1 MKNLWFV
8 PSVRRVVRPCV
19 FFSLFLTIIGFGA
32 ATRTLQAQNAHFAGA
47 QTAVGSGFSAP
58 AGIAV
63 DAAGNVYVAD
73 SGAGKVIRIPATDP
87 TCSTLSDCTS
97 VGTGLVHPRSV
108 VLDASGNV
116 YIADQGTNLVTKVLA
131 TDLTCATAGDCTNVG
146 PALSSPEGVAVDAN
160 NNVYIADE
168 GNARVLYVPAADLSC
183 ATPSDCKSVGTGL
196 TAPAG
201 VGVDRLNNIYIAD
214 TASTT
219 ILKVPSSDL
228 ACTTAGDCTTVGS
241 GFSSPFDVA
250 VNFNGDVFV
259 ADTGNNRIVKVP
271 SSDLTCATVTDCKTV
286 GFGMN
291 QPTAVALTQFG
302 NVYAADFGAGQAL
315 QVQVAGVNLG
325 TINVGSTSGSVALTF
340 TFDASVTLNSTT
352 AYQVLTQGAT
362 GLDFKDAGSGTC
374 ATSSSFT
381 VGQTCTVNVHFS
393 PASPGLRL
401 GSVAL
406 YDSTGNTLATAN
418 LFGTGSG
425 PQAVFYPGTQ
435 STILNPIPGAA
446 GVAVDAAGNIYV
458 TSYSLGNLYK
468 ITQSGGVYSASTI
481 ATGLS
486 TPLGIAV
493 DGMGNVFVA
502 TGNGVLKF
510 TPSGGTYTQS
520 SIVARTSYLVGVAV
534 DQYGNIYY
542 TDLTGS
548 AVFRLLLS
556 NGTYTSYSVG
566 TSWAGPYGI
575 AVDPSGNVYVSDYDS
590 HAFYKETLG
599 TNSFYTLSTIF
610 SVASTDYPTSVA
622 LDASGNIY
630 AAVLGGSIYRESPS
644 GGGYTQT
651 VVAAT
656 TTPPVYDV
664 ALDNSGNLYF
674 TYENPSFSTDGLYEI
689 NVNGQ
694 PPLSL
699 TFNNTAV
706 NATSS
711 DSPQGFSVWNI
722 GNAPLIF
729 TTPGTGTN
737 PSYPTDF
744 PDNSADTQLCTAA
757 SPLESAGFCDV
768 SIDFS
773 PLSSGSHNETVTL
786 VDNTLNGTNAT
797 QSIAVS
803 GTATGVSITLSPS
816 SLAAETFNTAIS
828 PVTFAASG
836 GTAPYTFTVVSGS
849 LPPGVALASAGVLSG
864 TPTSAGSYTFSVQ
877 AEDASS
883 NIGSQAYSVTVNKAA
898 PTLVVSNSPV
908 TYTGSA
914 QSATINP
921 STPGTVSNVQY
932 NGSSTVPTAAGTYAV
947 TADFAPT
954 DTTNYTS
961 LTGAA
966 AGNFVIGQATPTLAV
981 SNSPVTYSGSA
992 QAATIT
998 PSVPGTVSAI
1008 LYNGSST
1015 VPTSVGTYAVT
1026 ASFTPTDT
1034 TNYATLTGAS
1044 AGSFVINKATPTL
1057 SVSNPSVP
1065 YTGTAQTATVVGSVP
1080 GTVSAILYNGSST
1093 APTTA
1098 GTYAVTASFT
1108 PTDTTNYATLTG
1120 ASAGSFVINKATP
1133 TLSVSNPSVPYTGT
1147 AQAATVIGS
1156 VPGTVS
1162 AILYNGS
1169 STVPAS
1175 AGTYAVTASFTPTDT
1190 TDYATLTGASA
1201 GNFVINKATPTLS
1214 VSNPSVPYTGT
1225 AQTATVVG
1233 SVPGTVSAIL
1243 YNGSSTAPTTAGTY
1257 AVTASFTPTD
1267 TTNYATLTGASA
1279 GSFVINKATPTLSV
1293 SNPSVPYTGTA
1304 QAATVVGSVPGT
1316 VSAILYNG
1324 SSTAPT
1330 TAGTYAVTAS
1340 FTPTDTTNYATLTGA
1355 SAGNFVINKTTPTLS
1370 VSNPSV
1376 PYTGTAQA
1384 ATVIGSVP
1392 GTVSAILYNGSSTA
1406 PTTAG
1411 TYAVTASFTPTDT
1424 TDYATLTGASAGSFV
1439 INKATPTLS
1448 VSNPSVPYTGTAQAA
1463 TVVGSVPGTVSA
1475 ILYNGSSTVPTSAG
1489 TYAVTASFAPTD
1501 TTDYASLTGASAG
1514 NFVINKATPTLSVS
1528 NPSVPYTGAAQA
1540 ATVAGSVPGTVS
1552 AILYNGSSTVPTSA
1566 GTYAVTASFAPTD
1579 TTDYATLTGASAGN
1593 FVINKTTPTLSVSN
1607 PSVPYTGSAQAATV
1621 IGSVPGTVSAILY
1634 NGSSTVPTS
1643 AGTYAVTASFAPT
1656 DTTDYATLTGASA
1669 GNFVINKTTP
1679 TLSVSNP
1686 SVPYTGSAQAATVI
1700 GSVPGTVSAILY
1712 NGSSTAP
1719 TTVGTYTI
1727 TASYTPTDSTDYA
1740 TLTGAAAGTFS
1751 ITKATPTITWAT
1763 PAGIAYGTALS
1774 STQLD
1779 ATSTVAGNLVYTP
1792 AAGSIPLAGTQ
1803 TLSVTLTPTDTTDYN
1818 NATQTVQL
1826 VVSKA
1831 SPSITWATPAAITYG
1846 TALGAAQL
1854 NASSTVA
1861 GTLVYTPAAGTVL
1874 GAGTQTLSVT
1884 LTPTD
1889 AADYATATQ
1898 TVQLVVNK
1906 AAPAISWPAPAAIN
1920 YGTALSATQLDAT
1933 STVAGAFVYTPTAG
1947 TVLSAGT
1954 QTLSVTLTPTDGT
1967 DYTSAT
1973 QTVQLVV
1980 NKAGAPTI
1988 TWSSPAAIT
1997 YGTALNAAQLDAS
2010 STVAGTF
2017 VYTPAAGT
2025 VLNAGTQ
2032 TLSVTLNPTDSTDY
2046 PTSTQTVQIVV
2057 NKATP
2062 TVTWATPAA
2071 ITYGT
2076 ALSAAQL
2083 NASGSVPGT
2092 LVYTPAAGTLLT
2104 AGLQTL
2110 SVTFTPTDSTDYSTV
2125 TQTVQL
2131 QVNKVAPSITWATP
2145 AAITY
2150 GTALSATQLDA
2161 TATVPGTFD
2170 YTPSSGTVL
2179 STGTQTLSVTFT
2191 PSDTT
2196 DYSSVTQTVQLTVK
2210 QATAP
2215 SITWAAPAAIT
2226 YGTALGATQLDAS
2239 ATIPGAFVYSPAAG
2253 TVLAAGLQTLS
2264 VTFTPT
2270 DTTDYPTATQ
2280 TVQITVNKA
2289 NPSITWAVPAAIS
2302 YGTALGATQLDASST
2317 VAGAFVYTPAAGTV
2331 LNAGTQTL
2339 SVTLTPTD
2347 NNDYNQAT
2355 QTVSLTV
2362 NKAAQT
2368 ITFTPPAAVAF
2379 GSAPITLTATGGA
2392 SGNPV
2397 TFTLVSGPASLAG
2410 STLSFTGIGTV
2421 VVDANEAGNANYLA
2435 ATQVSQSIN
2444 VTNAALTVTAN
2455 NVSRVYGAANPT
2467 FTGSVSGAVNGDAFT
2482 ETFSTTATAS
2492 SPVGSYPIVP
2502 AVTGTDLADYTVT
2515 VQNGTLN
2522 VTQAGTSTTLAVSSS
2537 SINPGQSVTL
2547 TATVASATS
2556 GTPTGSVSFYD
2567 GSTLLGTGTLASG
2580 AATYAAAGLQSGSH
2594 TITAVYAGDTNFTG
2608 SSTTAS
2614 TTIVVAALD
2623 FTLTVTGGSDETIKQ
2638 GGDAYYQL
2646 QVNPTFGNYPGTVSF
2661 TATGL
2666 PAGATII
2673 FSPSTVPVNGGQQSV
2688 TATVVTAPGVG
2699 ANVAPSIGR
2708 KLAPLGLA
2716 LFLLPLAGAR
2726 RMRRFGRGMS
2736 RLLSLLLLLAGLATA
2751 AAVSGCGG
2759 SVTKTTSP
2767 QTYTIGIT
2775 ATGGNAQHSVNVT
2788 LEIN

>member
-803 GTATGVSITLSPS
+803 GTATGVSITLSPT
-816 SLAAETFNTAIS
+816 SLAAETFNAAIA
-828 PVTFAASG
+828 PVTFTAAG

-849 LPPGVALASAGVLSG
+849 LPPGVTLTSAGALSG

-883 NIGSQAYSVTVNKAA
+883 NIGSQAYSVTVAKAA
-898 PTLVVSNSPV
+898 PTLAVSNSPV

-914 QSATINP
+914 QSATLNP

-992 QAATIT
+992 QAATIA
-998 PSVPGTVSAI
+998 PSVPGTVSAV

-1015 VPTSVGTYAVT
+1015 APTTVGTYAVS

-1034 TNYATLTGAS
+1034 TNYATLTGAA
-1044 AGSFVINKATPTL
+1044 AGNFVINKATPTL

-1065 YTGTAQTATVVGSVP
+1065 YTGSAQAAAVVGSVP
-1080 GTVSAILYNGSST
+1080 GTVSAIMYNGSST

-1108 PTDTTNYATLTG
+1108 PTDTTDYASLTG
-1120 ASAGSFVINKATP
+1120 ASAGNFVISKATP
-1133 TLSVSNPSVPYTGT
+1133 TLSVSNPSVPYTGS
-1147 AQAATVIGS
+1147 AQAATVVGS

-1169 STVPAS
+1169 STTPTT

-1214 VSNPSVPYTGT
+1214 VSNPSVPYTG
-1225 AQTATVVG
+1225 
-1233 SVPGTVSAIL
+1233 S
-1243 YNGSSTAPTTAGTY
+1243 
-1257 AVTASFTPTD
+1257 
-1267 TTNYATLTGASA
+1267 
-1279 GSFVINKATPTLSV
+1279 
-1293 SNPSVPYTGTA
+1293 A
-1304 QAATVVGSVPGT
+1304 QAATVV
-1316 VSAILYNG
+1316 
-1324 SSTAPT
+1324 
-1330 TAGTYAVTAS
+1330 
-1340 FTPTDTTNYATLTGA
+1340 
-1355 SAGNFVINKTTPTLS
+1355 
-1370 VSNPSV
+1370 
-1376 PYTGTAQA
+1376 
-1384 ATVIGSVP
+1384 
-1392 GTVSAILYNGSSTA
+1392 
-1406 PTTAG
+1406 
-1411 TYAVTASFTPTDT
+1411 
-1424 TDYATLTGASAGSFV
+1424 
-1439 INKATPTLS
+1439 
-1448 VSNPSVPYTGTAQAA
+1448 
-1463 TVVGSVPGTVSA
+1463 
-1475 ILYNGSSTVPTSAG
+1475 
-1489 TYAVTASFAPTD
+1489 
-1501 TTDYASLTGASAG
+1501 
-1514 NFVINKATPTLSVS
+1514 
-1528 NPSVPYTGAAQA
+1528 
-1540 ATVAGSVPGTVS
+1540 
-1552 AILYNGSSTVPTSA
+1552 
-1566 GTYAVTASFAPTD
+1566 
-1579 TTDYATLTGASAGN
+1579 
-1593 FVINKTTPTLSVSN
+1593 
-1607 PSVPYTGSAQAATV
+1607 
-1621 IGSVPGTVSAILY
+1621 
-1634 NGSSTVPTS
+1634 
-1643 AGTYAVTASFAPT
+1643 
-1656 DTTDYATLTGASA
+1656 
-1669 GNFVINKTTP
+1669 
-1679 TLSVSNP
+1679 
-1686 SVPYTGSAQAATVI
+1686 

-1831 SPSITWATPAAITYG
+1831 APSITWATPAAITYG

-1906 AAPAISWPAPAAIN
+1906 AAPAITWPAPAAIN

-1933 STVAGAFVYTPTAG
+1933 STVAGAFVYTPAAG

-1997 YGTALNAAQLDAS
+1997 YGTALSATQLDAS
-2010 STVAGTF
+2010 STVPGTF

-2032 TLSVTLNPTDSTDY
+2032 TLSVTLNPTDTTDY

-2302 YGTALGATQLDASST
+2302 YGTALGAPQLDASST

-2666 PAGATII
+2666 PAGATIS

-2759 SVTKTTSP
+2759 SVTKTTNP